1 MEMLTVSQAAKSLG
15 VTPAL
20 IRIYIRN
27 NLFPGAE
34 KVRGTRWRIPR
45 AAVELFDGTE
55 VAGSFSKQPKKE
67 PGPFCI
73 VKKVHDLDNM
83 PSFGCF
89 VNKGSNMIQNFLDKK
104 IAENFAARINDAAE
118 QWAKENYGA

>member
-34 KVRGTRWRIPR
+34 KVRGTRWQIPR

-67 PGPFCI
+67 PDPFCI
-73 VKKVHDLDNM
+73 VEEMNGEFCCVLPTGVCVEMDNSSKVAT
-83 PSFGCF
+83 G
-89 VNKGSNMIQNFLDKK
+89 KAK
-104 IAENFAARINDAAE
+104 ILNDAAA
-118 QWAKENYGA
+118 QWVKENYGS